1 MSERETVMNANRIR
15 AALVLSVVAA
25 SLSTASAFP
34 PPGTPALLRTIHSV
48 GAEGKGNEAAREAVE
63 LLSASSVE
71 KLPDILAGFD
81 QASPLAANYLR
92 AAVETIVDR
101 QLADGKKIPAG
112 QLEQIVKDGK
122 RDPRARRLAYEVLL
136 RVDKSAEERIIP
148 GMLQDSNPEFR
159 RDAVARLINQA
170 EKNGLAK
177 GDAIALNRKAL
188 SGATDEDQV
197 KKIAKSLKDLGETV
211 NLVEHFGFLTSWKI
225 VGPFDNRDFI
235 GFKKTYPPEEK
246 IDLAAKLEGQKGEV
260 TWGDISTEHE
270 FGIVDIAK
278 SIAPHKG
285 AVMYLTTEFNAQSAR
300 DVQFRFGTP
309 NAWKLWVN
317 GKLLF
322 GRDEYH
328 RGMGIDQY
336 SVPAK
341 LKAGKNVILLKL
353 CQNEQEDSWAQ
364 RYQIQL
370 RVCDSSG
377 IAVKAVAAI
386 GKGRPGRK
394 VAVTGGQD

>member
-1 MSERETVMNANRIR
+1 MNVNRIR

-25 SLSTASAFP
+25 SLGTASAFP
-34 PPGTPALLRTIHSV
+34 PPVTSLLLKTIQSV
-48 GAEGKGNEAAREAVE
+48 SAEGKGNEAARKAVE

-92 AAVETIVDR
+92 AVVETIVDR
-101 QLADGKKIPAG
+101 QLADRKKLPVG
-112 QLEQIVKDGK
+112 QLEQVVKDAQ

-136 RVDKSAEERIIP
+136 RVDKSAEDRIIP
-148 GMLQDSNPEFR
+148 GMLLDSSPEFR
-159 RDAVARLINQA
+159 RDAVARLIKQA
-170 EKNGLAK
+170 EQKGPAK
-177 GDAIALNRKAL
+177 DEAIALNRKAL

-197 KKIAKSLKDLGETV
+197 KKIARALKKLGETV

-235 GFKKTYPPEEK
+235 GFKKTYPPEEM
-246 IDLAAKLEGQKGEV
+246 IDLSAKLEGQKGDV

-285 AVMYLTTEFNAQSAR
+285 AVMYLTTEFNAKAAR
-300 DVQFRFGTP
+300 DVEFRFGTP

-328 RGMGIDQY
+328 RGMAIDQY

-341 LKAGKNVILLKL
+341 LKAGRNVILLKL

-370 RVCDSSG
+370 RICDSTG
-377 IAVKAVAAI
+377 IAVKTVAAN
-386 GKGRPGRK
+386 GEGQSGRK
-394 VAVTGGQD
+394 VAATGGQD